1 MNDCVKAL
9 PRPAYRLYRPH
20 LCIEGT
26 IGSIGPT
33 EYSIRSP
40 RVTARVTAGVTVER
54 LPSVRDIVQS
64 TKPHRPGISSLI
76 LTLELCSVA
85 LSFALPYMYISSAI
99 GWVTAGHRGSPRGS
113 PRLPSACF
121 TPGAV
126 VDCPRPLLTTP
137 RTKSTIDFL
146 LS

>member
-85 LSFALPYMYISSAI
+85 LSFLYFTCIYQGPLDGSPR
-99 GWVTAGHRGSPRGS
+99 VTAGHHEGHRGYRLLASPRALSSTAHDHCS
-113 PRLPSACF
+113 PP
-121 TPGAV
+121 PG
-126 VDCPRPLLTTP
+126 PNPQ
-137 RTKSTIDFL
+137 
-146 LS
+146 